1 MLNNIYGLKD
11 ANCIEGLMT
20 IDNPFIRQIAV
31 LSSEKA
37 KENKI
42 LSIELDNVLCNRSAF
57 TIDIKK
63 LPSLTGGYE
72 TLLDEVANYRA
83 KSIGLAVDGDLI
95 GESFISN
102 NKDVLFVDYML
113 ACSVCYV
120 EVFDGGKIDKY
131 LATKNRM
138 LAGAICGKTE
148 AETRKYMNYLTP
160 YASMYENKQISV
172 LKINVNKKGKSITQP
187 RNYLDLSKKVKVTPL
202 FFLNMY
208 VKQLMELLNQ
218 GFVKFTYIKDNLT
231 EREFVSTLNEVK
243 MSQYY
248 DSEIIDKMKRNHEL
262 KLSRGYIRLP
272 EMGISKY
279 DLSCVRSL
287 NISRIT
293 SMEVVDSF
301 DTRFIDVDFSTI
313 LNSFI
318 KGVQNCDDVNL
329 LVHIYTELVQS
340 PPTDFECAAIK
351 GDLVSFI
358 ESQHIIGTTTLL
370 RQLHLYMLRYPQIFK
385 GYDGK
390 SVEDYGFAN
399 RSAFSSLGLE

>member
-187 RNYLDLSKKVKVTPL
+187 RNYLDLVKK
-202 FFLNMY
+202 
-208 VKQLMELLNQ
+208 
-218 GFVKFTYIKDNLT
+218 
-231 EREFVSTLNEVK
+231 
-243 MSQYY
+243 
-248 DSEIIDKMKRNHEL
+248 
-262 KLSRGYIRLP
+262 
-272 EMGISKY
+272 
-279 DLSCVRSL
+279 
-287 NISRIT
+287 
-293 SMEVVDSF
+293 
-301 DTRFIDVDFSTI
+301 
-313 LNSFI
+313 
-318 KGVQNCDDVNL
+318 
-329 LVHIYTELVQS
+329 
-340 PPTDFECAAIK
+340 
-351 GDLVSFI
+351 
-358 ESQHIIGTTTLL
+358 
-370 RQLHLYMLRYPQIFK
+370 
-385 GYDGK
+385 
-390 SVEDYGFAN
+390 
-399 RSAFSSLGLE
+399 